1 MKLIKIDLGKR
12 TEELMAMDVTKENA
26 MLLANAAID
35 FMIIRPEFNETYVIV
50 MPEEYNIE
58 TDGLFRQEDT
68 PDSKAQER
76 FAVTIKGVLSSSYY
90 GIHPKKIEKNSKY
103 GEFKKDKK

>member
-26 MLLANAAID
+26 LILANAAND
-35 FMIIRPEFNETYVIV
+35 FMVIRPEFNETCVIV
-50 MPEEYNIE
+50 MPEDYNIE
-58 TDGLFRQEDT
+58 TDGLFRHEET

-76 FAVTIKGVLSSSYY
+76 FAVTIKRVLNNYY
-90 GIHPKKIEKNSKY
+90 GIHPTKIEKKNSKY

>member
-26 MLLANAAID
+26 LLLANAAID
-35 FMIIRPEFNETYVIV
+35 FMITRPEFNETYVIV

-58 TDGLFRQEDT
+58 TDGLFRHEET
-68 PDSKAQER
+68 PDSKDQ
-76 FAVTIKGVLSSSYY
+76 YY
-90 GIHPKKIEKNSKY
+90 GLHPNKIEKNSIY